1 MSASAYPACPSRESV
16 FAETAQPAEIT
27 GVRELVQPLHQSA
40 DMALSRRE
48 RWIRFFR
55 ATIAGAAA
63 TLTDLLVLA
72 VLVSGLGLRARV
84 ANVPALLAG
93 GTVNFL
99 GNRHFAFRATEGSVV
114 RQAVLYALVE
124 LVALGLNGVLYDQT
138 EQALALHGAPSWS
151 YLAVR
156 LVTSNVVFLFWS
168 YPLWRGVFRTPVPQ
182 PAA

>member
-1 MSASAYPACPSRESV
+1 MSASAYPARLSRESV
-16 FAETAQPAEIT
+16 FAETAQSEEIT
-27 GVRELVQPLHQSA
+27 GVRKLVQPLHQSA
-40 DMALSRRE
+40 NMGLSRRE
-48 RWIRFFR
+48 RWIRFLR
-55 ATIAGAAA
+55 ATLAGAAA

-72 VLVSGLGLRARV
+72 VLVSGLGVSARV
-84 ANVPALLAG
+84 ANVPALVAG

-138 EQALALHGAPSWS
+138 ARALALHAAPSWS

-156 LVTSNVVFLFWS
+156 LVTSNLVFVFWS
-168 YPLWRGVFRTPVPQ
+168 YPLWRGVFRS
-182 PAA
+182 PAPRPAT